1 MPISLE
7 QPTHPVFVKATNE
20 VSQSGTY
27 VSFRITDLEKD
38 LGQSTIPF
46 IDLQPIETARPM
58 SGAGIF
64 HRGGKN
70 SGGFLALKLIEYDR
84 SKHM

>member
-1 MPISLE
+1 M
-7 QPTHPVFVKATNE
+7 
-20 VSQSGTY
+20 
-27 VSFRITDLEKD
+27 EKD
-38 LGQSTIPF
+38 LGQTTIPF
-46 IDLQPIETARPM
+46 IDLQPIETARPI

-64 HRGGKN
+64 HRGGVN